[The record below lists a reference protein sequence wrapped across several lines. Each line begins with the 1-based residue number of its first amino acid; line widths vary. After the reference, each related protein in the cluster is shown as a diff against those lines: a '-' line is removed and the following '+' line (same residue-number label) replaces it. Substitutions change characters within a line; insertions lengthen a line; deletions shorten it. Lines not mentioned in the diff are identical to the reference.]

1 MNITKKTFCEI
12 IKLIQEQDKINTEV
26 GDALE
31 KVCDSWV
38 IYGTKDSYRKALN
51 ILLKEL
57 IDDDF
62 GTISWWLYEDVEKKV
77 YSSTTGK
84 VLVHIKTSEDLYD
97 YLIKEKKRVANKKKR
112 TKPKS
117 KSEAKRVKKQK
128 K

>member
-62 GTISWWLYEDVEKKV
+62 GTISWWLYEDVEKKI
-77 YSSTTGK
+77 YSTKTKK
-84 VLVHIKTSEDLYD
+84 VLVHLKTSEDLYD
-97 YLIKEKKRVANKKKR
+97 YLIKEKRSIEKEKKK
-112 TKPKS
+112 K
-117 KSEAKRVKKQK
+117 VKKK
-128 K
+128 WK